1 MTVERDESAKYDEK
15 DTMRYIGP
23 LWHDFGNSIF
33 TGPDIVGQD
42 LGRKIFYVSF
52 VCCNQ

>member
-1 MTVERDESAKYDEK
+1 MERDECVQYDEK
-15 DTMRYIGP
+15 GTIRYIGP
-23 LWHDFGNSIF
+23 LWHDFGSSIF
-33 TGPDIVGQD
+33 AGPDIAGQD